1 MNQTILVIEDN
12 EQVRENIEDILFLE
26 NFKVITAEN
35 GQSGLYLAK
44 AVVPDLILCDIMMP
58 KLDGY
63 GVLAQL
69 RKEPSTA
76 TIPLIFLTAKADR
89 LYVRQGMELGA
100 DDYITKPFTHKE
112 LIAAIATRL
121 DKQAL
126 VTQKNQRTL
135 NELRTSITHSLPH
148 ELRTPLNGIMGFSQ
162 LLISEIE
169 DLDREE
175 IQEMAQSIKTASE
188 RLYRLIQNFLLYAN
202 LEVIA
207 TDSERVEA
215 LRSAQTSSA
224 TVIMEQA
231 YQTANEAHRA
241 KDLTLDLQ
249 ESSVQIAADKLAKIV
264 AELLDNAF
272 KFSEPGTPVTIKS
285 RCEEQFRFSI
295 SDRGKGMT
303 SEQISQVGAYR
314 QFERKLYEQQGSGL
328 GLAIA
333 QRLVQLH
340 NGQLTIDSS
349 PKSGTIVQ
357 VCLPTHFEGGNPSK
371 ISAAR

>member
-26 NFKVITAEN
+26 NFKVLTAEN

-58 KLDGY
+58 ELDGY

-69 RKEPSTA
+69 RAEPSTA

-100 DDYITKPFTHKE
+100 DDYITKPFTHQE

-121 DKQAL
+121 DKQAI
-126 VTQKNQRTL
+126 VTQKNQQTL

-169 DLDREE
+169 ELEREE

-272 KFSEPGTPVTIKS
+272 KFSEPDTPVTIKS
-285 RCEEQFRFSI
+285 WCEKQFRFSI
-295 SDRGKGMT
+295 SDHGKGMT
-303 SEQISQVGAYR
+303 PEQISQVGAYR

-340 NGQLTIDSS
+340 NGNLTINSS
-349 PKSGTIVQ
+349 PKSGTTVQ
-357 VCLPTHFEGGNPSK
+357 VCFPTHFEGGNPLVP
-371 ISAAR
+371 IN

>member
-26 NFKVITAEN
+26 NFEVLTAEN
-35 GQSGLYLAK
+35 GQSGLHLAK

-58 KLDGY
+58 ELDGY

-69 RKEPSTA
+69 RAEPSTA
-76 TIPLIFLTAKADR
+76 TIPLIFLTAKADWI
-89 LYVRQGMELGA
+89 YVRQGMELGA
-100 DDYITKPFTHKE
+100 DDYITKPFTYQE

-121 DKQAL
+121 DKQAII
-126 VTQKNQRTL
+126 TQKNQQTL

-224 TVIMEQA
+224 STVMMEQA
-231 YQTANEAHRA
+231 YQTANEAQRA

-264 AELLDNAF
+264 AELLNNAF
-272 KFSEPGTPVTIKS
+272 KFSEPDTPVTIAS

-295 SDRGKGMT
+295 SDRGKGM
-303 SEQISQVGAYR
+303 SPEQISQVGAYR

-349 PKSGTIVQ
+349 PNAGTTVQ
-357 VCLPTHFEGGNPSK
+357 VYLPTH
-371 ISAAR
+371 